1 MLKMHLDRKADVKL
15 GHLSEKFITYDKNK
29 ALVLASSGENS
40 GRFFDSSSRVI
51 THQADVPG
59 LLKAVEDEDEDLQQA
74 HGQHEQRRRQARV
87 LVLNIYTFNCS
98 EGRGHANLV
107 GVFVGDKKFHSLL

>member
-1 MLKMHLDRKADVKL
+1 MPFRGLTMLKSPKL
-15 GHLSEKFITYDKNK
+15 TIKGGLCYGF
-29 ALVLASSGENS
+29 AMVSSG
-40 GRFFDSSSRVI
+40 VI

-98 EGRGHANLV
+98 EVRGHANLV